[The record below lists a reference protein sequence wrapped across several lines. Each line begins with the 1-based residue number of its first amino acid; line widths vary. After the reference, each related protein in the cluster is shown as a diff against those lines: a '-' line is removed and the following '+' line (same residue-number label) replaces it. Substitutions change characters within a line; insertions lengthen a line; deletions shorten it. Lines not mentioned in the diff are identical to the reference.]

1 MMASV
6 PHALT
11 QFYHRI
17 LIAYY
22 RLSERMAEFFS
33 LSRRLSLLMLAVA
46 LLSAGLATR
55 AVINGAWIGAGL
67 IVVLFVL
74 LPYFAIRPEWT
85 IISVTFAVASLISV
99 VFWDALALGEQG
111 ITLPNILVMYGL
123 LVVVLRAV
131 AGVNVN
137 RALWFTPSS
146 IAVTLFLVVSI
157 GLTFLY
163 HVFVTGLSYRKELSV
178 IQHDIMWLLYFVFIG
193 VATSERKLRFLQ
205 TGILTVAFIGSIP
218 TILQA
223 IVGEHALFFLKLT
236 QKDIRLE
243 QTEGLLRVL
252 PPGENLILVAL
263 LIAVQMAIASSES
276 KRLGWLMLAFV
287 YGMAMLMTLTR
298 HTWFGAL
305 FALTLIWWFS
315 DTRTKVATA
324 IGALF
329 VTVIVLMLAL
339 MTSSATVYQSDSF
352 FAKIQRRFLSTFH
365 EDPQQFIHGHVSS
378 VGQRTYEMNYI
389 LRRLPES
396 PWFGFGW
403 SRELP
408 VRLDSN
414 PYMGSMVFAK
424 TTYIHNAF
432 WWIVAKGGI
441 VGAIGLLILWLT
453 GIVRGYLLF
462 KRATDPQARAW
473 LLALWVSFMALIIAA
488 QFEPVFWMRSRIIA
502 PVLTLALMETIFY
515 FRVAQGTNSRA
526 RLFTGFSPWNA
537 GKP

>member
-1 MMASV
+1 MASV
-6 PHALT
+6 PHVLI

-22 RLSERMAEFFS
+22 RLAERTAEFFS
-33 LSRRLSLLMLAVA
+33 LPRRLSLLMLVVA
-46 LLSAGLATR
+46 LLGAGLTTL

-67 IVVLFVL
+67 IIIAFVL

-85 IISVTFAVASLISV
+85 VIGVTFAVASLIST

-123 LVVVLRAV
+123 LIVVLRAF

-137 RALWFTPSS
+137 RDLWFTPSS

-157 GLTFLY
+157 GVTFLY

-178 IQHDIMWLLYFVFIG
+178 IQHNIMWLLYFVFIG

-205 TGILTVAFIGSIP
+205 IGILAVAFIGSIP

-223 IVGEHALFFLKLT
+223 VVGEQALFFLKLT

-252 PPGENLILVAL
+252 PPGENLILVTL
-263 LIAVQMAIASSES
+263 LIAMQMTAASSGN
-276 KRLGWLMLAFV
+276 KRLGWLVLAFV
-287 YGMAMLMTLTR
+287 YGMALLMTLTR

-305 FALTLIWWFS
+305 FAVAIFWWFS
-315 DTRTKVATA
+315 DTRTKVTTI
-324 IGALF
+324 IGLMLVAA
-329 VTVIVLMLAL
+329 VVLMLA
-339 MTSSATVYQSDSF
+339 TISGSTAGYQSDSF
-352 FAKIQRRFLSTFH
+352 FAKIERRFLSTFH
-365 EDPQQFIHGHVSS
+365 EDPLQFVHGHVSS
-378 VGQRTYEMNYI
+378 VGQRTYEMTYI

-403 SRELP
+403 STELP

-414 PYMGSMVFAK
+414 PYLGSIVFSK

-441 VGAIGLLILWLT
+441 VGSFGLLILWLT

-462 KRATDPQARAW
+462 KRAIDPQARAW
-473 LLALWVSFMALIIAA
+473 LLALWVSFVALIIAA
-488 QFEPVFWMRSRIIA
+488 QFEPVFWMRNRIIA
-502 PVLTLALMETIFY
+502 PALAMALMETIFY
-515 FRVAQGTNSRA
+515 LGAMRTTNNNLSE
-526 RLFTGFSPWNA
+526 SP
-537 GKP
+537 